1 MKLDI
6 SHSNNQP
13 LYKQIYDQIRLAIL
27 NGELEQGEILPSI
40 RHLAKELDLSVIT
53 VKSAYN
59 ELERNNYI
67 TTRQGKGCFVSHIDL
82 EKEFMNSKLSTEK
95 KLKSL
100 ISESRLLGIKNED
113 LKQMFENLLYKTSDK
128 QINKET
134 QVAS

>member
-6 SHSNNQP
+6 SHSNSQP
-13 LYKQIYDQIRLAIL
+13 LYRQIYDQIRLAIL

-40 RHLAKELDLSVIT
+40 RHLSKELNLSVIT

-82 EKEFMNSKLSTEK
+82 EKEFMNTKINTQK

-100 ISESRLLGIKNED
+100 ISESRLLGLNNED
-113 LKQMFENLLYKTSDK
+113 LKKIFEDLLSNATDK
-128 QINKET
+128 QSEDKSK
-134 QVAS
+134 VAS